1 MIRLTMPK
9 VALMSASI
17 VTALLAGSLS
27 AEPMPQHPYHLPR
40 TDEKAV
46 ADVNLVG
53 AILGYSIEARM
64 PDDNAALTIYLADIM
79 APARGQPWHAESIA
93 ALDRLVKGKLAR
105 VRFLETIDVPED
117 LAQEHGV
124 VVRGRVFVGGRD
136 VSWELVGSGNAWV
149 QEAKSNDPELK
160 KLQKWARVHKKGLW
174 ALPEAD
180 REPPWEFMDRILR
193 QRMQQ
198 REESRTSP

>member
-1 MIRLTMPK
+1 MIRFTMSK
-9 VALMSASI
+9 VAWVSSSMAA
-17 VTALLAGSLS
+17 VLLAGGLG
-27 AEPMPQHPYHLPR
+27 AEPMPQHPYDLPR

-53 AILGYSIEARM
+53 AILGYSIDARM

-105 VRFLETIDVPED
+105 VRFLEEVYVPED
-117 LAQEHGV
+117 LVQEYGV
-124 VVRGRVFVGGRD
+124 VVRGRVFVDGRD
-136 VSWELVGSGNAWV
+136 LSWELVGSGNAWV
-149 QEAKSNDPELK
+149 WEAKSNDPELK
-160 KLQKWARVHKKGLW
+160 KLQEWARMHKKGFW

-180 REPPWEFMDRILR
+180 REPPWSFMDRILR

-198 REESRTSP
+198 REESRTSR